1 VEGGNMT
8 RVSEKRIGFIGLGS
22 MGKPM
27 ATNILKA
34 GFPLTVY
41 DVRKEPLAEMEKLG
55 ADVATSLKEIGEKS
69 DVVVVMVLSYQQI
82 KEAVFPP
89 EGVLG
94 GMQRGSTLIIT
105 STISPLEIVE
115 VEKVARQSGV
125 VVVDSPVSGGHE
137 RAVEGTL
144 VMMVGTEE
152 KLFKENEPL
161 LKAMGKYIYYCG
173 GVGKGQT
180 VKMINQVLVGAYQ
193 VAAAEALVMAKKLG
207 MDLKVL
213 HDIISNSLGDSTIW
227 RMFGSRMVNRDFE
240 PKGAINTMSKDMRSI
255 MQTAIEIGTP
265 VLISSIPYQV
275 FEMAE
280 SRGLGGKDCA
290 AIITI
295 FEEYA
300 GIKMND

>member
-1 VEGGNMT
+1 MT
-8 RVSEKRIGFIGLGS
+8 QVREKRIGFIGLGS

-41 DVRKEPLAEMEKLG
+41 DIRKEPLAEMEKLG
-55 ADVATSLKEIGEKS
+55 ANIAKSVKELGKVS
-69 DVVVVMVLSYQQI
+69 DTVVVMVLNYPQI
-82 KEAVFPP
+82 KQILTPP
-89 EGVLG
+89 DGLLG
-94 GMQRGSTLIIT
+94 GMRRGSTLIVT
-105 STISPLEIVE
+105 STISPLEIME
-115 VEKVARQSGV
+115 VEKMASQQGV
-125 VVVDSPVSGGHE
+125 TVVDSAVSGGHE
-137 RAVEGTL
+137 RAVEGAL
-144 VMMVGTEE
+144 VLMVGAEE
-152 KLFKENEPL
+152 KVFKENEPL
-161 LKAMGKYIYYCG
+161 LKSMGKHVYYTG

-180 VKMINQVLVGAYQ
+180 VKMINQLLVGAYQ
-193 VAAAEALVMAKKLG
+193 VAAAEALVMAKKMG

-213 HDIISNSLGDSTIW
+213 HEIISNSLGDSAIW
-227 RMFGSRMVNRDFE
+227 RMFGSRMVSRDFE

-265 VLISSIPYQV
+265 VFLSSIPYQV

-280 SRGLGGKDCA
+280 SRGLGEKDCA

-300 GIKMND
+300 GIKMSD